1 MSCYVDC
8 GLVKSGSPAAAA
20 TPKELMIKESLSS
33 LSEMVDSHV
42 GKFLTQIKLNGLQ
55 SQPSRGAVVSERGG
69 TGSTGTGT
77 GTGTGISA
85 MMVSHHDEQFGS
97 NSVPMAPVRIL
108 TMHKAKGNEFD
119 DVYLTG
125 WEEGVFPQSGDVEVD
140 EERRLAYVALTRSRQ
155 RATISYAGRRVMKG
169 GSGSGMKVRCEM
181 RDASERSEGAASI
194 SRAQRWGG
202 GGGGGGLP
210 PSTTKVIDHLE
221 NFKTKLKLQLTP
233 SIRPR

>member
-69 TGSTGTGT
+69 TGST

-181 RDASERSEGAASI
+181 RASVARELRPSAERS
-194 SRAQRWGG
+194 GG
-202 GGGGGGLP
+202 GGGGGVGVSP
-210 PSTTKVIDHLE
+210 PPQPK
-221 NFKTKLKLQLTP
+221 
-233 SIRPR
+233 